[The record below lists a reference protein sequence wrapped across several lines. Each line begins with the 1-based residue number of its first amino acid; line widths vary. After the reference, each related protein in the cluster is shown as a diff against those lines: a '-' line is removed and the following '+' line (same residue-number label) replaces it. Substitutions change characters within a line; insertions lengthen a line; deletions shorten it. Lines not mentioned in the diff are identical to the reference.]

1 MTSAAD
7 EAGSTSSPT
16 LSTSSK
22 DSSDSGLSSQD
33 KKVIIGVVVGVG
45 GALIIGVLG
54 VVIWR
59 IRSKKGG
66 RNDPDEAADLM
77 GGTAVGTGNREKV
90 PSPGA
95 GNGSTPFRSTLDQY
109 HNPGHVNA
117 ASNF

>member
-1 MTSAAD
+1 M
-7 EAGSTSSPT
+7 
-16 LSTSSK
+16 
-22 DSSDSGLSSQD
+22 
-33 KKVIIGVVVGVG
+33 VGVG

-77 GGTAVGTGNREKV
+77 SGTAVGTGNGEKA

-95 GNGSTPFRSTLDQY
+95 PNNGTPFRSTLDQY
-109 HNPGHVNA
+109 HNPGNVNA

>member
-7 EAGSTSSPT
+7 DAASTSSPS

-59 IRSKKGG
+59 VRSKKGG

-77 GGTAVGTGNREKV
+77 SGTAVGTGNGEKA

-95 GNGSTPFRSTLDQY
+95 PNNGTPFRSTLDQY
-109 HNPGHVNA
+109 HNPGNVNA